1 MEKLIELEIIKADL
15 IEIDR
20 QFQINKFKDMS
31 SIILLKQLFVT
42 ISNLVDFEL
51 TIRFLYVDNP
61 NISNLYSK
69 VSREN
74 EFIKYIRNKF
84 VAHINKEL
92 LNTAAIWKPEIRC
105 MFQYI
110 HKPEIAFLY
119 NLWILEI
126 TINTY
131 VKPDGTHKI
140 FNSETDLFLKK
151 DLNRFL
157 KFLIYAMKHSIH
169 YLDEF
174 GKIIGKNIQKLSFS
188 ELDLKYWEDAGK
200 IDFKYIKKTNVK
212 FSFRDVFLIYVYYS
226 YF

>member
-1 MEKLIELEIIKADL
+1 MEKLIELEILKADL

-61 NISNLYSK
+61 SMSNLYSK

-84 VAHINKEL
+84 VAHINKDL
-92 LNTAAIWKPEIRC
+92 LKTAVIWKPEIRC

-119 NLWILEI
+119 NLWILETI
-126 TINTY
+126 INTY

-140 FNSETDLFLKK
+140 FNSETDLLLKK

-174 GKIIGKNIQKLSFS
+174 GKIIGKDIQKLSFS
-188 ELDLKYWEDAGK
+188 ELGLKFWEDAGK
-200 IDFKYIKKTNVK
+200 IDFKYIKK
-212 FSFRDVFLIYVYYS
+212 R
-226 YF
+226 

>member
-61 NISNLYSK
+61 NMSNLYSK

-119 NLWILEI
+119 NLWILET

-140 FNSETDLFLKK
+140 FNSETDLLLKK

-200 IDFKYIKKTNVK
+200 IDFKYIKKTK
-212 FSFRDVFLIYVYYS
+212 R
-226 YF
+226 

>member
-1 MEKLIELEIIKADL
+1 MEKLIELEILKADL

-61 NISNLYSK
+61 SMSNLYSK

-84 VAHINKEL
+84 VAHINKDL
-92 LNTAAIWKPEIRC
+92 LKTAVIWKPEIRC

-119 NLWILEI
+119 NLWILETI
-126 TINTY
+126 INTY

-140 FNSETDLFLKK
+140 FNSDTDLLLKK

-174 GKIIGKNIQKLSFS
+174 GKIIGKDIQKLSFS
-188 ELDLKYWEDAGK
+188 ELGLKFWEDAGK
-200 IDFKYIKKTNVK
+200 IDFKYIKKTK
-212 FSFRDVFLIYVYYS
+212 R
-226 YF
+226 

>member
-1 MEKLIELEIIKADL
+1 MEKLIELEILKADL

-61 NISNLYSK
+61 SMSNLYSK

-84 VAHINKEL
+84 VAHINKDL
-92 LNTAAIWKPEIRC
+92 LKTAVIWKPEIRC

-119 NLWILEI
+119 NLWILETI
-126 TINTY
+126 INTY

-140 FNSETDLFLKK
+140 FNSETDLLLKK

-174 GKIIGKNIQKLSFS
+174 GKIIGKDIQKLSFS
-188 ELDLKYWEDAGK
+188 ELGLKFWEDAGK
-200 IDFKYIKKTNVK
+200 IDFKYIKKTK
-212 FSFRDVFLIYVYYS
+212 R
-226 YF
+226 